1 MSETLY
7 KIKRSGGQEPTTW
20 IGAAG
25 CKRKFDPEVDVFIV
39 NEVELGICLHHGN
52 FKLLGPADATDAREP
67 ESTPEPI
74 SVPALIMEDPGLIAE
89 DKVETDEEKEEEE
102 EENPSTDA

>member
-39 NEVELGICLHHGN
+39 NEIELGICLHHGN
-52 FKLLGPADATDAREP
+52 FKLLGPADATDTREP
-67 ESTPEPI
+67 ESTPELI
-74 SVPALIMEDPGLIAE
+74 SVPAL
-89 DKVETDEEKEEEE
+89 VEEEE
-102 EENPSTDA
+102 VEIEKVEEQEEDEENPSTDA